1 MGAFLSKD
9 QTTFWQD
16 FRLFFV
22 RGLAAVLPAILT
34 IAILAWLLSLLHTYV
49 GNPISEAM
57 VWGVTQYRI
66 RTEDPDAAKPQ
77 ETPAAPATQPANGTS
92 NTDNAK
98 PATGAKNS
106 QAPQERIKRIEAE
119 VRDAYGTYFYWM
131 GFVLGVVGVYLF
143 GRFVTSFFGRGVWR
157 VIERAISGLP
167 IFKQVYPSVKQVTDF
182 LLAERKKEYSRV
194 VAVQYPRKGIWS
206 IGLVTSP
213 GMRTLH
219 DAVDGEL
226 LSVFIP
232 SSPTPVTGY
241 TVTVRRD
248 EVIDLPISI
257 DEALRFTVSGG
268 VIQPL
273 SERMGN
279 YELKPPGTELLTLPE
294 DKEIS
299 E

>member
-1 MGAFLSKD
+1 MSKD
-9 QTTFWQD
+9 KTTFWQD

-22 RGLAAVLPAILT
+22 RGLTAVLPAILT

-66 RTEDPDAAKPQ
+66 RTEEPDAFNASEP
-77 ETPAAPATQPANGTS
+77 PMAPATEPTHDASETDEASKPDNGNNKGQPVS
-92 NTDNAK
+92 PK
-98 PATGAKNS
+98 YV
-106 QAPQERIKRIEAE
+106 ERIKAE
-119 VRDAYGTYFYWM
+119 VREDYGTYFYWL

-143 GRFVTSFFGRGVWR
+143 GRFVTSFFGRAVWR
-157 VIERAISGLP
+157 VIERTISGLP

-226 LSVFIP
+226 LSVFVP